1 MIRLCISKVLSVDTN
16 LGDHHRAGIFRFSKY
31 SGMFGLSRPIS
42 QVPTVPVLPGSRDC
56 FLPLSPQSR
65 RLFFNVPLACPSA
78 NFQPIQGSR
87 SLLRREGAG
96 HARQRN

>member
-1 MIRLCISKVLSVDTN
+1 MIRLCISKVLFVDTN

-65 RLFFNVPLACPSA
+65 GRRSRLFFNVPA